1 MAVNV
6 TLDDLRRAVA
16 LDPFDDDAAR
26 ERMGARP
33 RPVDP
38 SRPWRYGAVLILF
51 YPGSGPGDDGPELL
65 LTRRTDTVEHHRA
78 QIAFPG
84 GRQEDG
90 EDLLD
95 TALRETTEEVGIER
109 ETVEVLGE
117 LAPFAIPPSGF
128 VVHPFVGWTAER
140 PECRPDPVEVA
151 EILEVPL
158 SILMDPDRRAEE
170 ETEILGRP
178 AVMPFYDVPD
188 LGRPPLW
195 GATAMML
202 SGLLGRLEAVRNG
215 GL

>member
-1 MAVNV
+1 VNV
-6 TLDDLRRAVA
+6 TRDDLRRAAA
-16 LDPFDDDAAR
+16 LSPFDDDAAR

-38 SRPWRYGAVLILF
+38 SRPWRDGAVLILF
-51 YPGSGPGDDGPELL
+51 FPGEDGPDLL

-84 GRQEDG
+84 GRREEG

-95 TALRETTEEVGIER
+95 TALRETTEEVGIPR
-109 ETVEVLGE
+109 ETVEVLGD

-158 SILMDPDRRAEE
+158 RVLMDPERHAEE
-170 ETEILGRP
+170 ESEIRGKT
-178 AVMPFYDVPD
+178 AVIPFYDVPG

-202 SGLLGRLEAVRNG
+202 AGFLGRLEAVSNG
-215 GL
+215 GGR